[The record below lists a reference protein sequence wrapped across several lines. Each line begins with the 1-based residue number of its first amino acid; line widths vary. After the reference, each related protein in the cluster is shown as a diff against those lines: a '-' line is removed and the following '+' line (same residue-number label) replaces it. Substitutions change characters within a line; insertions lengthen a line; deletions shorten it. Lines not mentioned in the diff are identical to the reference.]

1 MPKLFEHLY
10 QAGWNCEVQKC
21 DDQQL
26 LIWKDGLVEV
36 LVQLSHLATVLRVPF
51 FGMLVPLVPNES
63 EHFGTDDSKV
73 PYLHFF
79 VDHVEGDTVFLVP
92 AQVCVKKS
100 EELVSAL
107 SLDETP
113 TLNLLLVI
121 LVDPP
126 IQSINHAVHLFHY
139 SCTELVVQELSRCT
153 LIWVRHV
160 LLKMLVGLPDLLIS
174 ITVVDLETRGNH
186 HRHWIHVL
194 EHAVAVFT
202 MRYVALIN

>member
-1 MPKLFEHLY
+1 
-10 QAGWNCEVQKC
+10 
-21 DDQQL
+21 
-26 LIWKDGLVEV
+26 
-36 LVQLSHLATVLRVPF
+36 
-51 FGMLVPLVPNES
+51 MLVPLVPNES

-121 LVDPP
+121 LVDP
-126 IQSINHAVHLFHY
+126 
-139 SCTELVVQELSRCT
+139 
-153 LIWVRHV
+153 LI
-160 LLKMLVGLPDLLIS
+160 
-174 ITVVDLETRGNH
+174 
-186 HRHWIHVL
+186 
-194 EHAVAVFT
+194 
-202 MRYVALIN
+202 

>member
-21 DDQQL
+21 DRQQL

-36 LVQLSHLATVLRVPF
+36 LVQLEHLATVLRVPF

-92 AQVCVKKS
+92 AQVCVEKS
-100 EELVSAL
+100 EEFVSAL
-107 SLDETP
+107 SLYATP
-113 TLNLLLVI
+113 TLNLLM
-121 LVDPP
+121 PT
-126 IQSINHAVHLFHY
+126 QGSQY
-139 SCTELVVQELSRCT
+139 
-153 LIWVRHV
+153 
-160 LLKMLVGLPDLLIS
+160 
-174 ITVVDLETRGNH
+174 
-186 HRHWIHVL
+186 
-194 EHAVAVFT
+194 
-202 MRYVALIN
+202 